1 MTGLVSSLEGVY
13 LKKATTARSQ
23 KVNSERDTPS
33 LNVASTK
40 FKCEPYSFFYK
51 KERKGEERKGKLS
64 VAAVVSLQYR
74 VRCVV
79 TFVSLQEKKKVK
91 GQVEACVCADSRR
104 DRSSLMYMYIHT

>member
-40 FKCEPYSFFYK
+40 FKCEPYSFFHKKEK
-51 KERKGEERKGKLS
+51 KERGGKLS
-64 VAAVVSLQYR
+64 VAAAQSAM
-74 VRCVV
+74 RCYFREF
-79 TFVSLQEKKKVK
+79 TRKKKKKKKRVK
-91 GQVEACVCADSRR
+91 
-104 DRSSLMYMYIHT
+104 